1 MGVVCGAFSGLNA
14 HYQLDALAAAF
25 GHLRET
31 AYAHHD
37 DLMRRGLRQGGRQDV
52 SRPGR
57 RAVTV
62 LLDPNVLIALVVA
75 DHVHHHAAS
84 PRAFDHGLAKLHA
97 DIADL
102 VPSGS
107 AIRSK

>member
-52 SRPGR
+52 SRSEVTGLPVVRLGSPVTTDDV
-57 RAVTV
+57 RA
-62 LLDPNVLIALVVA
+62 LEDEL
-75 DHVHHHAAS
+75 
-84 PRAFDHGLAKLHA
+84 
-97 DIADL
+97 
-102 VPSGS
+102 
-107 AIRSK
+107 